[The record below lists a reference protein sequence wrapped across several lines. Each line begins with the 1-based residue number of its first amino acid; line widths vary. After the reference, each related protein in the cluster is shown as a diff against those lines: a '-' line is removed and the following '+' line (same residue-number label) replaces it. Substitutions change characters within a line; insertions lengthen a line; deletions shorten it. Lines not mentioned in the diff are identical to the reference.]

1 MIITREYRC
10 PRSLYFCVIAASYGG
25 LTSTN
30 QMIKTVKW
38 DGFSWTLLRVGPF
51 TGAFLTDKGDPLCSS
66 NELGTWRILLQ
77 EETYDMY
84 INNTFHGTDSLPFF
98 IIPILFLTF
107 LPLLL
112 QPTPNSRPSKL
123 VALWFCVILHYLC
136 NSQAELMHPLEWSA
150 LSRDQHQN
158 LKQNLGAPW
167 VLEPGAGILWA
178 NSINL

>member
-1 MIITREYRC
+1 MIMTREYRC
-10 PRSLYFCVIAASYGG
+10 PRSLCFCVIAASYGG

-98 IIPILFLTF
+98 IIPILFLNF
-107 LPLLL
+107 LPILL
-112 QPTPNSRPSKL
+112 QPTPNSRPQS
-123 VALWFCVILHYLC
+123 WWLC
-136 NSQAELMHPLEWSA
+136 DSVSFSIICATVKQSSCIHWSGV
-150 LSRDQHQN
+150 LS
-158 LKQNLGAPW
+158 LGTSSR
-167 VLEPGAGILWA
+167 I
-178 NSINL
+178 